1 MSSLQPLQSQT
12 LTNTAETF
20 EYLLNQRRRHPK
32 RSVEIDVCIRQV
44 FAQTHAV
51 WILDS
56 AGFSR
61 QTRDQ
66 GIVPALLNIYQM
78 RELAAPLIAASGG
91 TLFKAEADNLY
102 ALFPSVDAAVIA
114 AWAVIHRL
122 NRSDIGVSIGIGFG
136 EVLVVGDTDV
146 FGHQMNLASKLG
158 EDLAEHNQVL
168 MTEAAFSHLSP
179 QRLDTD
185 FVVTSVSSA
194 IAGLNLNLYQVNLL
208 TH

>member
-32 RSVEIDVCIRQV
+32 RSVEIDACIRQV

-102 ALFPSVDAAVIA
+102 ALFPSVDTAVIA

-122 NRSDIGVSIGIGFG
+122 NRSDISVSIGIGFG

>member
-32 RSVEIDVCIRQV
+32 RSVEIDACIRQV

-122 NRSDIGVSIGIGFG
+122 NRTDISVSIGIIINRS
-136 EVLVVGDTDV
+136 VG
-146 FGHQMNLASKLG
+146 
-158 EDLAEHNQVL
+158 
-168 MTEAAFSHLSP
+168 
-179 QRLDTD
+179 RR
-185 FVVTSVSSA
+185 
-194 IAGLNLNLYQVNLL
+194 
-208 TH
+208 

>member
-32 RSVEIDVCIRQV
+32 RSVEIDACIRQV

-122 NRSDIGVSIGIGFG
+122 NRSDISVSIGIGFG